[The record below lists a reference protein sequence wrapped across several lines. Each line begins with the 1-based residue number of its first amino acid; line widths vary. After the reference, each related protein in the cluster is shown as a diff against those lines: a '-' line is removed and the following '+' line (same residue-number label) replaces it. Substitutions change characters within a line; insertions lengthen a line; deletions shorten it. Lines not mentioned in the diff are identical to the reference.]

1 MAESKAAF
9 QIKFLR
15 GSAEANNS
23 YTGPV
28 GELSIDL
35 TNWRVRIHD
44 GVTAGG
50 HALTNLGDLEV
61 VEQTIA
67 DLKVA
72 DIQGLENY
80 SNTSDMQQ
88 KIDAAVQVLRQDVN
102 ERKAKLAGST
112 TQDFATKKLTVAGT
126 ILPEGIDQDIGS
138 PEARFRGI
146 YVDEAYLSTNTLYI
160 GDTPIMGTDEDTIMI
175 KADPDQSIT
184 VKTSGSGTTTV
195 QSDKEVSVLSR
206 GMNGGIGITAEGSGS
221 KIRAAAEQSIDLT
234 APEVRVYGDSIIDTN
249 QSVGGNL
256 SVAGNLSVTGD
267 VISVDTERVEVSDN
281 LLLLNNGETGSGVT
295 AGSAGIEIDRGSL
308 SSYQFVY
315 DETDDMFKVGMKE
328 DLEVVATREW
338 VAAEYAAK
346 DHSHD
351 SATKSVGGFMSAG
364 DKTKLDGVEKGAQKN
379 VAPTKTVIDELGV
392 NASTVNDLTVET
404 AVPKDALFTD
414 TVYDDNDV
422 REQLGEKVAKV
433 AGKGLSTNDFTDDAE
448 AKLTGIEEGAEVNVV
463 TSVAGKEGDVTLN
476 KSDVGLGSVD
486 NTSDTDKPVSAAQ
499 QSALDEKVSVS
510 DIVDDLV
517 SGLVTD
523 KPLSAAQ
530 GAVLKGHIDNINALL
545 SSDDTTLDE
554 LQELVDY
561 IKVNRDSFENLG
573 VSNIAGLQSALDGK
587 VDKVAGKGLST
598 EDFTS
603 SEKQKLSGVESGA
616 QVNVATNLS
625 IGGSGNTRHVNS
637 STGSNV
643 TLPLASTSNAGLMS
657 TGDKTKLDD
666 VEKGAQKNIP
676 VTKVS
681 VDALDV
687 DAATVNGLTVET
699 AVPTGAV
706 FTDTVYDDADLV
718 SQVEGKVAKSAI
730 NNTLTSVEP
739 TEVLAATQGKEL
751 KDHVDNINTVLQ
763 SDDSTLDEL
772 QEIVDYI
779 KTNRNDL
786 SSLGVSNISGLER
799 QLGDKVDVVAGK
811 TLTTNDLTDILKS
824 KLDGVEAGAQK
835 NVGEEFDSAGN
846 YAQLRARATTQSD
859 VGLGQV
865 RNVKTYS
872 QSEANERFVQKTDD
886 VSVSKL
892 TGNIDLGHLPAV

>member
-1 MAESKAAF
+1 MAETNAAF

-50 HALTNLGDLEV
+50 HALINLGDLEV

-112 TQDFATKKLTVAGT
+112 AQDFATKGLTVAGT

-146 YVDEAYLSTNTLYI
+146 YVDEAYLSTNTLFI

-206 GMNGGIGITAEGSGS
+206 GMNGGINLTAEGTSS
-221 KIRAAAEQSIDLT
+221 RIRAAAEQSIDLT

-364 DKTKLDGVEKGAQKN
+364 DKTKLDG
-379 VAPTKTVIDELGV
+379 
-392 NASTVNDLTVET
+392 
-404 AVPKDALFTD
+404 
-414 TVYDDNDV
+414 
-422 REQLGEKVAKV
+422 
-433 AGKGLSTNDFTDDAE
+433 
-448 AKLTGIEEGAEVNVV
+448 
-463 TSVAGKEGDVTLN
+463 
-476 KSDVGLGSVD
+476 
-486 NTSDTDKPVSAAQ
+486 
-499 QSALDEKVSVS
+499 
-510 DIVDDLV
+510 
-517 SGLVTD
+517 
-523 KPLSAAQ
+523 
-530 GAVLKGHIDNINALL
+530 
-545 SSDDTTLDE
+545 
-554 LQELVDY
+554 
-561 IKVNRDSFENLG
+561 
-573 VSNIAGLQSALDGK
+573 
-587 VDKVAGKGLST
+587 
-598 EDFTS
+598 
-603 SEKQKLSGVESGA
+603 
-616 QVNVATNLS
+616 
-625 IGGSGNTRHVNS
+625 
-637 STGSNV
+637 
-643 TLPLASTSNAGLMS
+643 
-657 TGDKTKLDD
+657 

-824 KLDGVEAGAQK
+824 KLDGVEVGAQK
-835 NVGEEFDSAGN
+835 NVGDEFDSAGN

-859 VGLGQV
+859 VGLDQV

-886 VSVSKL
+886 VAVSKL
-892 TGNIDLGHLPAV
+892 AGNIDLGHLPAA

>member
-1 MAESKAAF
+1 M
-9 QIKFLR
+9 
-15 GSAEANNS
+15 
-23 YTGPV
+23 
-28 GELSIDL
+28 SIDL

-364 DKTKLDGVEKGAQKN
+364 DKTKLD
-379 VAPTKTVIDELGV
+379 
-392 NASTVNDLTVET
+392 
-404 AVPKDALFTD
+404 
-414 TVYDDNDV
+414 
-422 REQLGEKVAKV
+422 
-433 AGKGLSTNDFTDDAE
+433 
-448 AKLTGIEEGAEVNVV
+448 
-463 TSVAGKEGDVTLN
+463 
-476 KSDVGLGSVD
+476 
-486 NTSDTDKPVSAAQ
+486 
-499 QSALDEKVSVS
+499 
-510 DIVDDLV
+510 
-517 SGLVTD
+517 
-523 KPLSAAQ
+523 
-530 GAVLKGHIDNINALL
+530 
-545 SSDDTTLDE
+545 
-554 LQELVDY
+554 
-561 IKVNRDSFENLG
+561 
-573 VSNIAGLQSALDGK
+573 
-587 VDKVAGKGLST
+587 
-598 EDFTS
+598 
-603 SEKQKLSGVESGA
+603 
-616 QVNVATNLS
+616 
-625 IGGSGNTRHVNS
+625 
-637 STGSNV
+637 
-643 TLPLASTSNAGLMS
+643 
-657 TGDKTKLDD
+657 D